1 MRLVVTGASGQLG
14 CELSRIL
21 LPLGDVTALDR
32 QQCDLSRPELLP
44 DLMRGLRP
52 DVVVNAAAYTAVDK
66 AEQEEDLAMTVNG
79 AAVGVLA
86 HEARKAG
93 ILLVHYSTD
102 YVFDGAR
109 QTPYTEEDAP
119 HPLGA
124 YGRSKLAGD
133 AAVCGAG
140 GAYAILRTS
149 WVYAGRGHNFLRTIL
164 RLAGERDE
172 LRIVDDQI
180 GAPTWARDIADATA
194 RIIRAARDEQAQGQ
208 FVSGIFNLTAAGATS
223 WHGFAEAILHE
234 AEGHGLLKRP
244 PRLKAI
250 ASADYPTPAERPKNS
265 RLSGERLS
273 QRFHIA
279 LSDWRLGLAR
289 CIADMKTNAP
299 SGD

>member
-1 MRLVVTGASGQLG
+1 MRLLVTGASGQLG
-14 CELSRIL
+14 SELSRTL

-32 QQCDLSRPELLP
+32 RQCDLSKPELLP
-44 DLMRGLRP
+44 DLVRGLRP
-52 DVVVNAAAYTAVDK
+52 DVLVNAAGYTAVDK
-66 AEQEEDLAMTVNG
+66 AEHEEKLATTVNG
-79 AAVGVLA
+79 TAVGVLA
-86 HEARKAG
+86 QEARKAG

-102 YVFDGAR
+102 YVFDGAK

-124 YGRSKLAGD
+124 YGRSKMAGD
-133 AAVCGAG
+133 AAVHEAG

-149 WVYAGRGHNFLRTIL
+149 WVYSGRGHNFLRTIL

-194 RIIRAARDEQAQGQ
+194 RIIRAARREQAQGQ
-208 FVSGIFNLTAAGATS
+208 FTSGIFNLTAAGATS
-223 WHGFAEAILHE
+223 WHGFAEAILQE
-234 AEGHGLLKRP
+234 AQRHGLLQRV
-244 PRLKAI
+244 PRLIAI
-250 ASADYPTPAERPKNS
+250 TSADYPTPAERPKNS

-273 QRFHIA
+273 ERFRIA
-279 LSDWRLGLAR
+279 LPDWRLGLAR
-289 CIADMKTNAP
+289 CIADMKASAP